1 MYTIKCLILLLP
13 GKRQRLLGLH
23 SYFKKYKNYSENDSN
38 IDTHSYVYIVPETKT
53 LLAFL

>member
-38 IDTHSYVYIVPETKT
+38 IDTHIYVYIVPETKT